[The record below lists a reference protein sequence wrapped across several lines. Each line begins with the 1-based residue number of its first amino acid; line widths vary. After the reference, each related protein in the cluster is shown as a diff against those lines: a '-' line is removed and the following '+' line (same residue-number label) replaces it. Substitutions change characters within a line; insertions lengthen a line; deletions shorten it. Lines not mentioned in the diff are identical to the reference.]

1 MVGMGE
7 ERKEIIKIMED
18 MRYDDV
24 DLMNIGKYIKKK
36 RKNNKVIRLVKKD
49 ELKYLEKIG
58 KKKGLMMVD

>member
-1 MVGMGE
+1 MGE